1 MKKAIGFIEG
11 PIFTTVALA
20 IIYLI
25 CLVRSLISWD
35 EGRDKMK
42 ELTGWNF

>member
-11 PIFTTVALA
+11 TIFTTVALA
-20 IIYLI
+20 IVYLI
-25 CLVRSLISWD
+25 CLVRGLISWD